1 MISTPPIIATNLRFG
16 YSEAEDRLTLGAADA
31 EGQAVHVM
39 LTRRLTERLVNGLAH
54 LLEQSSAVAVQAPAA
69 MRDDIIL
76 MEHQTALYGAGA
88 PTGEAAE
95 QADETPALPV
105 PQLVTAL
112 DISITPATFEIRMRS
127 GETALIHLS
136 LGRLQVH
143 RLVEVLGQR
152 AETAAWSIPV
162 GAAWMEPDQTKIV
175 LN

>member
-1 MISTPPIIATNLRFG
+1 MTAALPVRAASLRVG
-16 YSEAEDRLTLGAADA
+16 YLEAEDRLPLLAADA
-31 EGQAVHVM
+31 AGLAVHAA

-95 QADETPALPV
+95 QADEPPALPV

-112 DISITPATFEIRMRS
+112 DISITPANFEIRMRA

-136 LGRLQVH
+136 LDRLQVH

-152 AETAAWSIPV
+152 AEAAAWSIPV
-162 GAAWMEPDQTKIV
+162 GAAWMEPGQTKIV